1 MKFGEIVDLSLA
13 GYTREQITA
22 IDEMAKQNPK
32 TVGLALNL
40 KNFEDLNALAG
51 MADADDPEPP
61 KPQGDNKP
69 SQQAESV
76 PVKADDAKPA
86 QEDEKDKRIKDLEK
100 ELADAQRANVN
111 RDISDQKPKTA
122 EDNFADFMKNL

>member
-13 GYTREQITA
+13 GYTREQIAA

-69 SQQAESV
+69 IQQAESV
-76 PVKADDAKPA
+76 PVKADDAKAA